1 VTYVYLRVTP
11 SGFPVNERFEAQD
24 LVDAQLYC
32 ERHRPRWDT
41 EQPNRLCLSLDGEAH
56 LSDYG
61 YEPRWSD
68 HDYAIWGLA
77 YQLPL
82 IP

>member
-11 SGFPVNERFEAQD
+11 SGFPINERFEARD
-24 LVDAQLYC
+24 LVDAQLHC
-32 ERHRPRWDT
+32 ERHRPRWDV
-41 EQPNRLCLSLDGEAH
+41 EKPNRLRLAANTSELSAH
-56 LSDYG
+56 G